1 MKKINWK
8 VLIISLVIVFL
19 IAALGSI
26 FTSSSVN
33 SSWYSD
39 NKPSFTPPSWLFGPV
54 WTILY
59 IMIAFSLYFV
69 WIKANANQK
78 KKIALIFGANLLL
91 NMFWS
96 WLFFGLQNPILAFF
110 DILLILSTIVAMIMV
125 TRDIEIKSALLLLP
139 YLIWVC
145 FATLLNFA
153 FAI

>member
-8 VLIISLVIVFL
+8 VLIASFVLVFL
-19 IAALGSI
+19 IAAIGST

-39 NKPSFTPPSWLFGPV
+39 NKPSFTPPSWVFGPA

-59 IMIAFSLYFV
+59 ILIAFSLYFA
-69 WIKANANQK
+69 WIKANSKQK
-78 KKIALIFGANLLL
+78 KKLSLIFGINLVL
-91 NMFWS
+91 NAAWS
-96 WLFFGLQNPILAFF
+96 WLFFGLQNPVLAFF
-110 DILLILSTIVAMIMV
+110 DILLILSTIVAMIIV
-125 TRDIEIKSALLLLP
+125 TREISIKSAWLLLP
-139 YLIWVC
+139 YLLWVC

>member
-8 VLIISLVIVFL
+8 VLIASLAIVFL

-69 WIKANANQK
+69 WIKANAKQK
-78 KKIALIFGANLLL
+78 KKITLIFGANLLL
-91 NMFWS
+91 NMIWS

-110 DILLILSTIVAMIMV
+110 DILLILSTIVAMIIV
-125 TRDIEIKSALLLLP
+125 TREINIKSTWFLLP
-139 YLIWVC
+139 YLMWVC

-153 FAI
+153 FAV